1 MAPEKNQCCTLS
13 ITGLSH
19 DGAGVGRTEQGYVL
33 FVPHTAPGDLCEVRV
48 VKALKHYGYGRLE
61 RLLSPSPDR
70 CEPACPVFGRCGGCV
85 YQHITY
91 EAECRTKQQQVE
103 MALQKE
109 LSGPQPVAPIV
120 PSPAV
125 LRYRNKV
132 QLPVG
137 LQDGHAVTGFFRSR
151 SHQVIPCE
159 DCLLQPR
166 EAFVA
171 ARLLCSHIDAF
182 GIPVYDE
189 RTHRGL
195 VRTLFVRVG
204 AVTGQVMVVV
214 VINGQ
219 LLPHAQE
226 LVSSL
231 REHLPGLASVQLCH
245 NTRQTNVILGDSYTT
260 LWGAPTIE
268 DSILGVPFSISA
280 ASFYQVNHAQ
290 CEALYRTAA
299 QLAELDGT
307 QKLLD
312 LYCGIGS
319 IGLSMAHL
327 CSELVGVEVVPQAVA
342 DADACAKA
350 AGIDNARFL
359 CADAAQAAAA
369 LAAEGFRPDVVI
381 VDPPRKGCE
390 PSLLQTIADMA
401 PFRVVY
407 VSCNPATL
415 ARDLR
420 ILRTL
425 GYELV
430 QARPFD
436 FFPRTAH
443 VETVVL
449 LSKLNTKQHI
459 EVELNLDELDLTAAE
474 SKATYDEIKAYVL
487 EKYGLKVSSLYIS
500 QVKRKCGLDVG
511 QNYNLSK
518 KEDAKVPQ
526 CPPEKEAAI
535 MDALK
540 HFQMIM

>member
-1 MAPEKNQCCTLS
+1 MPLIKNQIIPLA
-13 ITGLSH
+13 ITGTTAEGS
-19 DGAGVGRTEQGYVL
+19 GVGRYIEDAEDAIDGGIAV
-33 FVPHTAPGDLCEVRV
+33 FVPFTAPGDQIRCRILK
-48 VKALKHYGYGRLE
+48 VKSTYAYGRAE
-61 RLLSPSPDR
+61 EILSPSRDR
-70 CEPACPVFGRCGGCV
+70 RQTDDPNDCPAFGRCGGCV

-132 QLPVG
+132 QLPVD
-137 LQDGHAVTGFFRSR
+137 LQGGHAVTGFFRSR

-219 LLPHAQE
+219 ALPHAQE

-245 NTRQTNVILGDSYTT
+245 NIRQTNVILGDSYTT
-260 LWGAPTIE
+260 LWGGPTIE

-290 CEALYRTAA
+290 CEALYRAAA
-299 QLAELDGT
+299 QLAELNGT
-307 QKLLD
+307 QRLLD

-327 CSELVGVEVVPQAVA
+327 CKELVGVEIVPQAVA
-342 DADACAKA
+342 DAAACAKA
-350 AGIDNARFL
+350 AGIDNAVFVL
-359 CADAAQAAAA
+359 FGNAGA
-369 LAAEGFRPDVVI
+369 
-381 VDPPRKGCE
+381 
-390 PSLLQTIADMA
+390 
-401 PFRVVY
+401 
-407 VSCNPATL
+407 ATL
-415 ARDLR
+415 LPTPKSFNPLKRFKR
-420 ILRTL
+420 S
-425 GYELV
+425 
-430 QARPFD
+430 
-436 FFPRTAH
+436 
-443 VETVVL
+443 VL
-449 LSKLNTKQHI
+449 PLESWFIDNFAG
-459 EVELNLDELDLTAAE
+459 EV
-474 SKATYDEIKAYVL
+474 
-487 EKYGLKVSSLYIS
+487 
-500 QVKRKCGLDVG
+500 
-511 QNYNLSK
+511 
-518 KEDAKVPQ
+518 P
-526 CPPEKEAAI
+526 
-535 MDALK
+535 
-540 HFQMIM
+540 